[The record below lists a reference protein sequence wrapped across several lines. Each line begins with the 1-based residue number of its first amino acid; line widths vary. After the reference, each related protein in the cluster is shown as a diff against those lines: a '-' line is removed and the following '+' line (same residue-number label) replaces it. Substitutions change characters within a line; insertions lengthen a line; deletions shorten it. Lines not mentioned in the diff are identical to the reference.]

1 MTEAALLEVENVTKV
16 YMVGAGVTALQKVSL
31 AIPQGVLAVV
41 TGPSGCGKSTLLH
54 LMGGLDR
61 PTFGDIRLAGTAY
74 SSLSAAR
81 LARVRRQEIG
91 FIFQQFHLVPEL
103 LAWENVALPMFL
115 MGKGRREAEKRARHL
130 LQRVGL
136 AGRADH
142 YPYELSGG
150 EQQRV
155 AAARA
160 LANEPRILLADE
172 PTGNLDSQNAAQ
184 LLDLLEEFHRM
195 GQTLVIATHDPYV
208 VERAQWRIHLK
219 DGQLREVETFP

>member
-1 MTEAALLEVENVTKV
+1 
-16 YMVGAGVTALQKVSL
+16 MVGAGVTALHKVSL
-31 AIPQGVLAVV
+31 SIPPGVLAVV

-61 PTFGDIRLAGTAY
+61 PTFGEIRLAGVPY
-74 SSLSAAR
+74 SSLSPSR
-81 LARVRRQEIG
+81 LARLRRKEIG

-115 MGKGRREAEKRARHL
+115 MGKGRREAEERARYL
-130 LQRVGL
+130 LRRVGL

-142 YPYELSGG
+142 YPHELSGG

-195 GQTLVIATHDPYV
+195 GQTLLIATHDPSV

-219 DGQLREVETFP
+219 DGQVQKVETFS